1 MLFSDIIIGGDKAPV
16 IENIRKHIKAGEI
29 NKKAEL
35 DDPVLSDED
44 ADKAIAKYN
53 KRHANKIGFF
63 LEINKMAFFSRFRY
77 NH

>member
-16 IENIRKHIKAGEI
+16 IDNIRKHIKEGEF

-44 ADKAIAKYN
+44 ADELMKLIKENMNGGKCWTAYSLN
-53 KRHANKIGFF
+53 FF
-63 LEINKMAFFSRFRY
+63 RCPSPEA
-77 NH
+77 